1 MTANKPKTPRFI
13 LTRHHNTLGEYKVAD
28 KKILIG
34 RSEFADIV
42 IEDRF
47 ASKLHAMIMVYS
59 DGLVLIDLNSANGVT
74 VNSQKVKCIV
84 LRDDDIIQ
92 IGHHRMKVQDA
103 PLLSEEMREVLE
115 SKDTV
120 KMKKIVDVQRL
131 KAAEAKLEAISNN
144 ELGKKTSS

>member
-1 MTANKPKTPRFI
+1 MTAQKPKTPSFVV
-13 LTRHHNTLGEYKVAD
+13 TRHRNTLGEYTVAD

-59 DGLVLIDLNSANGVT
+59 DGLVLIDLNSANGVS

-92 IGHHRMKVQDA
+92 IGHHRLKVQDA
-103 PLLSEEMREVLE
+103 PPLSDEMREVLE

-120 KMKKIVDVQRL
+120 KMKNIVDVQKL
-131 KAAEAKLEAISNN
+131 KAAQRKLEAISKAEPGSNRS
-144 ELGKKTSS
+144 G

>member
-1 MTANKPKTPRFI
+1 MTAQRPKTPRFI
-13 LTRHHNTLGEYKVAD
+13 LTRDRNTLGEYKVAD

-34 RSEFADIV
+34 RSEFADIL

-47 ASKLHAMIMVYS
+47 ASKVHAMILVYS

-74 VNSQKVKCIV
+74 VNSQKVKCVV

-92 IGHHRMKVQDA
+92 IGHHRLKVVDA
-103 PLLSEEMREVLE
+103 PPLSDEMREVLE

-120 KMKKIVDVQRL
+120 KMKNINDVQKLRE
-131 KAAEAKLEAISNN
+131 AARKLEAISKQ
-144 ELGKKTSS
+144 ETGSQ